1 MKTTIKLALAGMLAV
16 SSLGG
21 AAFAQTATPM
31 VEDGVTIVY
40 VSSLNNDTSRGEYDR
55 LQLQATDKSQ
65 VAEAQAEVT
74 ADPVIAAAVQ
84 KESIDLMNVIDVD
97 TAANG
102 GKIVYVR

>member
-1 MKTTIKLALAGMLAV
+1 MKNSIKIALAGMLAM

-21 AAFAQTATPM
+21 TAFAQTAM
-31 VEDGVTIVY
+31 ADDGVSIVY
-40 VSSLNNDTSRGEYDR
+40 MSTLESNDGDTAEFKR
-55 LQLQATDKSQ
+55 LKAQANDNGQ

-74 ADPVIAAAVQ
+74 ADPQLVAALEE
-84 KESIDLMNVIDVD
+84 KSIELMNVVDVD